1 VEAQLNSSASLLH
14 WTRRMIHV
22 RKSHPAFGRGEFTD
36 LGGSNPSIL
45 SYLRRLESADGGEP
59 DLILCVN
66 NLSRFPQAVRLDLAE
81 FAGRQPVELTGGVP
95 FPGVDAD
102 PYQLTLPGYGFY
114 WLELRSPT
122 EGPS

>member
-1 VEAQLNSSASLLH
+1 MNSTASLLH

-22 RKSHPAFGRGEFTD
+22 RKSHPAFGLGEFTD

-45 SYLRRLESADGGEP
+45 SYLRTHGSDSAGADV
-59 DLILCVN
+59 ILCVN

-81 FAGRQPVELTGGVP
+81 YAGHQPVELTGGVP
-95 FPGVDAD
+95 FPEVDAD

-114 WLELRSPT
+114 WLELRSPE
-122 EGPS
+122 EGPR